1 MTNTSA
7 SGGAPTRLLRDGPD
21 VLYEQMADRL
31 RELATSLSEGA
42 PLPSE
47 SVLMRRYGVSR
58 STVRKALKT
67 LVAEGL
73 LTSRQGV
80 GTFVARRR
88 VGHPL
93 TELGGF
99 VEAFTRHGLDVQSEL
114 GAFGWADDPAA
125 LPAGA
130 PANAGGGLVF
140 RRVYRVDTAV
150 WAVADCCV
158 FEPYGADI
166 TRADLQ
172 RTPSFELLQ
181 RRFGSPIAGSEISVG
196 LGGVPVDV
204 ATLLGVRPDSP
215 VLRLRRL
222 LSARDGAPV
231 QYAVYH
237 VPADRFE
244 FIVREP
250 VSGARMSDGTTAP
263 QLRLLARV
271 PNAAAGAGG
280 SVRQKDRR

>member
-1 MTNTSA
+1 MTTRPA
-7 SGGAPTRLLRDGPD
+7 SDDSPARLLREGPG
-21 VLYEQMADRL
+21 VLYERLGERL
-31 RELATSLSEGA
+31 RELTASLAEGA
-42 PLPSE
+42 ALPSE
-47 SVLMRRYGVSR
+47 SELMRRHGVSR
-58 STVRKALKT
+58 STVRRALKT
-67 LVAEGL
+67 LVREGL

-114 GAFGWADDPAA
+114 GMFGWADGAAA

-130 PANAGGGLVF
+130 PPDPGGALVF
-140 RRVYRVDTAV
+140 QRIYRVEAAV

-166 TRADLQ
+166 SRADLQ
-172 RTPSFELLQ
+172 RRPSFELLQ
-181 RRFGSPIAGSEISVG
+181 DRFGSPIAASEIMVG
-196 LGGVPVDV
+196 LGHV
-204 ATLLGVRPDSP
+204 AADIANLLGVRPDSP

-222 LSARDGAPV
+222 LTTRDGTPV

-250 VSGARMSDGTTAP
+250 VSGALGAFGGDAP
-263 QLRLLARV
+263 RLRLLTAI
-271 PNAAAGAGG
+271 PDATAAAQNEVGPAAA
-280 SVRQKDRR
+280 R